1 MNPTLW
7 QRIDVLAR
15 RFVPIGLTLVLIVFA
30 QTPTHLPGLAHA
42 TPMYD
47 LAAVYFWSIYRPDLM
62 GYGAGFGLGLL
73 EDLLTGTPLGA
84 GTLVLLACQYVVFH
98 QQKFFNAKP
107 FGVMWAAFAV
117 LAVGAGLLKWIVVGL
132 VAGGF
137 TRFGD
142 MLTSVLITVAIYP
155 IIAWLLAKAQMKLL
169 VQP

>member
-1 MNPTLW
+1 VNPTLW
-7 QRIDVLAR
+7 QRMDVVAR
-15 RFVPIGLTLVLIVFA
+15 RLVPIGLTLVLILFA
-30 QTPTHLPGLAHA
+30 QTPTHVPGLTHT

-73 EDLLTGTPLGA
+73 EDLLTGAPLG
-84 GTLVLLACQYVVFH
+84 TDSLTLLACQYVVFH

-117 LAVGAGLLKWIVVGL
+117 LALGAGLLKWLVIGIVSTS
-132 VAGGF
+132 F

-142 MLTSVLITVAIYP
+142 MVMSVLMTVAIYP

>member
-7 QRIDVLAR
+7 QRMDLVAR
-15 RFVPIGLTLVLIVFA
+15 RFVPVGLTLLLMLFA
-30 QTPTHLPGLAHA
+30 QTPTHLPGLARA
-42 TPMYD
+42 TPMYG
-47 LAAVYFWSIYRPDLM
+47 LAAVYFWSIYRPNLM

-73 EDLLTGTPLGA
+73 EDLLTDAPIGIDS
-84 GTLVLLACQYVVFH
+84 LVLLACQYVVFH

-117 LAVGAGLLKWIVVGL
+117 LAVGAGLLKWLLIGL
-132 VAGGF
+132 ISTAF

-142 MLTSVLITVAIYP
+142 VTMSVLLTVAIYP
-155 IIAWLLAKAQMKLL
+155 IVAWLLAKAQMKLL